1 MVCSSFQ
8 LSACYM
14 LVISL
19 QQNKDNK
26 EGILWSAMALKAVEI
41 SGVSDDPSIISLS
54 FLSLP
59 PCVSP
64 FIFPNADR
72 D

>member
-1 MVCSSFQ
+1 
-8 LSACYM
+8 M

-26 EGILWSAMALKAVEI
+26 EGTVWSAMALKAFEI

-54 FLSLP
+54 FPNLP
-59 PCVSP
+59 PCVST
-64 FIFPNADR
+64 FIFLNADR